1 MGKIIDFDFKVISDD
16 EAVLVVCNPIDASYL
31 LSKDKNFLDALL
43 ITSAVPEGELTVIP
57 KEEFLDYLYER
68 NK

>member
-1 MGKIIDFDFKVISDD
+1 MKND
-16 EAVLVVCNPIDASYL
+16 ENVLLVCNPVDANYL
-31 LSKDKNFLDALL
+31 LSKDKKFLDALL

>member
-1 MGKIIDFDFKVISDD
+1 MGKVIDFETIGKD
-16 EAVLVVCNPIDASYL
+16 EAVLVVCSPADANYL
-31 LSKDKNFLDALL
+31 LSKDKKFLDALI
-43 ITSAVPEGELTVIP
+43 ITSVVPEGELTVIP

>member
-1 MGKIIDFDFKVISDD
+1 MGKVIDFDFKTISDD
-16 EAVLVVCNPIDASYL
+16 EAVLVVCNPVDASYL
-31 LSKDKNFLDALL
+31 LSKDKKFLDALL
-43 ITSAVPEGELTVIP
+43 ITSVVPEGELTVIP